1 MSADRALL
9 SGGSFLKGTTNYGDS
24 VENEW
29 LIVYL
34 LRELSLLYPALWI
47 RMTDTDGEFL
57 LIEAANALPRW
68 LNPEIAEYR
77 VWLNAGRLT
86 IIPRQEPSAISMKTN
101 YPTKLLTLDK
111 ALEYIGNHRIKL
123 LYDPSIESEAF
134 YRLQKYPKHILDSLH
149 SSVITIPRKLAY
161 ILQKHSAYISPAIEA
176 FYLRDPIGLRSL
188 KAEDTSR
195 LYLPPNDL
203 VDVSVR
209 FTKVGYAQLK
219 SQQFEAPG
227 AWAKIQSSRMTT
239 ALKSRLGI
247 GVRVTC
253 GFELLLADPQYQDR
267 KTVRELKLLLNDID
281 GGEDPLPSDET
292 IATWKLVNDDESWL
306 DINFEDFENELGGKS
321 VRKAPR
327 KDGGFADVNTQNDLR
342 KMVARFEDFLDD
354 DKAGANGAEGLDDM
368 DYDDEEEDGDSEGT
382 DSDGSEDSN
391 VGFDDAEFISM
402 MREMMGA
409 PAAKTALN
417 IRKVPAAGE
426 KRNLNDFKDD
436 YISNELEEED
446 EGAVQELTRQMEAEL
461 RQAGALRLDP
471 IPDVDTETKQISR
484 GRRKR
489 HQEDATNKADLAS
502 EDEGEIDVDL
512 NLAKNLLESFK
523 SQGGNPGPGGNLL
536 GLMGMRLPRD
546 EDGGN
551 NI

>member
-1 MSADRALL
+1 MGADRALL
-9 SGGSFLKGTTNYGDS
+9 SGESFLKGTTNYGDS

-77 VWLNAGRLT
+77 VWLNAGRLM
-86 IIPRQEPSAISMKTN
+86 IIPRQEPSAISLKTN
-101 YPTKLLTLDK
+101 YLTELLTLDK
-111 ALEYIGNHRIKL
+111 ALEYIGHHRIKL

-161 ILQKHSAYISPAIEA
+161 ILQKHSAYISPAVEA
-176 FYLRDPIGLRSL
+176 FYLRDPIGLRPL
-188 KAEDTSR
+188 RTEDTSR

-227 AWAKIQSSRMTT
+227 AWAKIQSSVTKA
-239 ALKSRLGI
+239 ALSRLGV
-247 GVRVTC
+247 GVKVTC

-281 GGEDPLPSDET
+281 AGEDPLPSDET

-306 DINFEDFENELGGKS
+306 DINFEDFENELVGKS
-321 VRKAPR
+321 VRKAPG
-327 KDGGFADVNTQNDLR
+327 KNGGFADVNTQNDLR

-354 DKAGANGAEGLDDM
+354 DKAGADGVEDLDDM
-368 DYDDEEEDGDSEGT
+368 DYDDDEEDGDSEGM
-382 DSDGSEDSN
+382 DSDDSENSN

-402 MREMMGA
+402 MREMMEA
-409 PAAKTALN
+409 PAAKTALKV
-417 IRKVPAAGE
+417 RKVPTGGE
-426 KRNLNDFKDD
+426 KRDLKDFKDD
-436 YISNELEEED
+436 NLSNDLEEDD
-446 EGAVQELTRQMEAEL
+446 EGAIQELTRQMEAEL

-471 IPDVDTETKQISR
+471 IPDVATEIKQTSQAR
-484 GRRKR
+484 GQR
-489 HQEDATNKADLAS
+489 HHEDAKNKPDLAS